1 MKLLNGI
8 SRRFFI
14 PPEGDLTGVFDFS
27 DDLITGWVVDRC
39 DPSERDLTV
48 SVVSGDE
55 VVAHSHVDGPGE
67 VGWRFG
73 MSLGGRVDGSDVLH
87 ERIRVLVRDNSGR
100 SRALRLEGSTQLQL
114 IREYLSD
121 PVTPLLEIDFRNGGN
136 SDTFLRLGW
145 SNQEKIH
152 RWTEGAESA
161 IVFQMSPI
169 DHYCDLE
176 LLLWPFT
183 VPGKLTEQRLEVLVN
198 KTQLGRFSVT
208 HKSFLRCRVPPS
220 LLNCQPC
227 VVIDFFHPDATSPA
241 RLNVSDDPRQLAL
254 AFRKLKILRAIE

>member
-55 VVAHSHVDGPGE
+55 VVAHSHGDGPGE

-161 IVFQMSPI
+161 
-169 DHYCDLE
+169 
-176 LLLWPFT
+176 
-183 VPGKLTEQRLEVLVN
+183 
-198 KTQLGRFSVT
+198 
-208 HKSFLRCRVPPS
+208 
-220 LLNCQPC
+220 
-227 VVIDFFHPDATSPA
+227 
-241 RLNVSDDPRQLAL
+241 
-254 AFRKLKILRAIE
+254 